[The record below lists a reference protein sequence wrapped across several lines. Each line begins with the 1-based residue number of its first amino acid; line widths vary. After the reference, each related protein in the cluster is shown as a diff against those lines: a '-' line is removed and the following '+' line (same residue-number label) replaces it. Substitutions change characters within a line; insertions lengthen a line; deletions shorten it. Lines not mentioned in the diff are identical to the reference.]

1 MRADRITS
9 VVTEHGEVIGVA
21 QDRQPGKSYG
31 KGFMIVFLDA
41 MEQAAE
47 RINSACTLKL
57 LMRLPRHI
65 DFTNFRPIRQV
76 KLAEEIGVTD
86 GAISR
91 SMRELLEL
99 GLVERKGSGPRQLWR
114 LSTDWGWNGSAD
126 QYHAFR
132 GGRMKGKEPPAKSR
146 GGEDDC
152 RIRNNS
158 VNISAIESG
167 RTIDELQA
175 ETVGK
180 RQRTLRLLTNI
191 APVVNDQ
198 VPPSAA

>member
-1 MRADRITS
+1 MKADRITS
-9 VVTEHGEVIGVA
+9 IVTAHGEVIGVA
-21 QDRQPGKSYG
+21 QDRQPGKTYG

-76 KLAEEIGVTD
+76 QLAQEIGVTD

-99 GLVERKGSGPRQLWR
+99 GLVERKGSGPRQTWR
-114 LSTDWGWNGSAD
+114 LSTDWGWNGTTD

-132 GGRMKGKEPPAKSR
+132 GGRMKGKEPPAKGRS
-146 GGEDDC
+146 GDDCC
-152 RIRNNS
+152 RIRK
-158 VNISAIESG
+158 IM
-167 RTIDELQA
+167 
-175 ETVGK
+175 
-180 RQRTLRLLTNI
+180 
-191 APVVNDQ
+191 
-198 VPPSAA
+198 